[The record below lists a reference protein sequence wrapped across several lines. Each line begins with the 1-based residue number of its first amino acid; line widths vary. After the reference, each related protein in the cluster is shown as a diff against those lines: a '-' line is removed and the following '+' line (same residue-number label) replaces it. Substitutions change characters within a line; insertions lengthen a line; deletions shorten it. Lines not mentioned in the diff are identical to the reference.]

1 MSHKK
6 PQTESFFLIDADEYK
21 TISELKEK
29 CSELEKKLAEALKY
43 KNLAA
48 SAHESH
54 LHAKIG
60 TLEEELKKHRSQKVS
75 SEIYQPESQ
84 EQVGSGNT
92 THNENEC
99 TSISLQNSVNS
110 GSEDKSIE
118 SHQQTLLQASN
129 DAEFRKTLVT
139 AFERFLKTQTCNVNS
154 PSTLKIDQSGSG
166 VTEDLTPTLPIPTT
180 DNQAQTLPGQSV
192 EDEVK
197 SPQTNNTNN
206 ESGNSNEQLL
216 LSVPSASRAK
226 ATKLLSEL
234 RNFESDFS
242 YDTSGSITLN
252 GTTLPNTSFY
262 DLFPLLFKRQ
272 EKKRPKDSPLS
283 LVVNEL
289 ISLGLGHLINRSFS
303 AGLLP
308 RGQKYLKD
316 RESVRKNLKGNWYYL
331 GKDD

>member
-1 MSHKK
+1 
-6 PQTESFFLIDADEYK
+6 
-21 TISELKEK
+21 
-29 CSELEKKLAEALKY
+29 
-43 KNLAA
+43 
-48 SAHESH
+48 
-54 LHAKIG
+54 
-60 TLEEELKKHRSQKVS
+60 
-75 SEIYQPESQ
+75 
-84 EQVGSGNT
+84 
-92 THNENEC
+92 
-99 TSISLQNSVNS
+99 
-110 GSEDKSIE
+110 
-118 SHQQTLLQASN
+118 
-129 DAEFRKTLVT
+129 
-139 AFERFLKTQTCNVNS
+139 
-154 PSTLKIDQSGSG
+154 
-166 VTEDLTPTLPIPTT
+166 
-180 DNQAQTLPGQSV
+180 
-192 EDEVK
+192 
-197 SPQTNNTNN
+197 
-206 ESGNSNEQLL
+206 
-216 LSVPSASRAK
+216 VPSASRAK